1 MGITTR
7 YYTVYGVYHEG
18 YDSDL
23 GDLAYERKF
32 DLIMDSMGGEYHIVG
47 ATLFDGGDM
56 RWGEPKDEF
65 KKIALDELDRLRE
78 EYSEKFREVL
88 PEYADKL
95 KGNWQLMTF
104 VHYS

>member
-1 MGITTR
+1 MGVSTR

-23 GDLAYERKF
+23 SELAYERKF
-32 DLIMDSMGGEYHIVG
+32 DLIMDSMGGEYYVVG

-56 RWGEPKDEF
+56 RWSDFKDIF
-65 KKIALDELDRLRE
+65 KRIDLQDLDRIKE
-78 EYSEKFREVL
+78 EYSEKFREIL

-95 KGNWQLMTF
+95 NGNWELMTF
-104 VHYS
+104 MHCS